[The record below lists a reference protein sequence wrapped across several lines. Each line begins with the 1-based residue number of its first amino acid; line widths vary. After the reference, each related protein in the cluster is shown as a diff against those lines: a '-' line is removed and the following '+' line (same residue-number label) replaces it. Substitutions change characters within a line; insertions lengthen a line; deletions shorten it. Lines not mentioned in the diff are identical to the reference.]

1 MRSETST
8 PGVKRSKREENS
20 IIIHF
25 AFYFVLT
32 AWLAIFLI
40 INIVPKIIEIEKEKT
55 LTKEIYNSIEIIEK
69 KGLTFSEFKVIAEAW
84 NKDRVVLEILKNMT
98 EDFYNENLV
107 NETNKSYNYFLDA
120 KNKELNSVENKAIVD
135 NQIKQISTIL
145 PSYSLQPID
154 LWWDLLTDYKFVN
167 YVESLI
173 ETFGLSTDS
182 SIGIKKLEL
191 VEEYLGSNE
200 EGGSLDS
207 NLYYIPLNL
216 IIKWNK
222 SGIIN
227 FLYYV
232 ENVWNIIIDEEE
244 IKLNKDYWFL
254 SKNGIK
260 IILEWDKN
268 TSDYN
273 IFSHQMID
281 IGTGELIT
289 KDPETEWK
297 NVPAFNQA
305 VKMLEELETMK
316 WSVSHQMID
325 IEKIS
330 MDEYLDSSYV
340 DRWENDFKSFI
351 IRNQANDEF
360 EINVNLLFY
369 VKGQPLYKTEEFIRN
384 ILNMRKEAL
393 KIITSR
399 LEDVKIKE
407 IERKKLMKDN
417 SALSQMNK
425 EIVIINKNLTKKD
438 KLEESYKSAI
448 KLNTIIEP
456 IFRRLK

>member
-173 ETFGLSTDS
+173 ETFRLSTDS

-281 IGTGELIT
+281 I
-289 KDPETEWK
+289 
-297 NVPAFNQA
+297 
-305 VKMLEELETMK
+305 
-316 WSVSHQMID
+316 
-325 IEKIS
+325 
-330 MDEYLDSSYV
+330 EYLDSSYV

>member
-281 IGTGELIT
+281 I
-289 KDPETEWK
+289 
-297 NVPAFNQA
+297 
-305 VKMLEELETMK
+305 
-316 WSVSHQMID
+316 
-325 IEKIS
+325 EKIS

>member
-173 ETFGLSTDS
+173 ETFRLSTDS

-273 IFSHQMID
+273 IF
-281 IGTGELIT
+281 
-289 KDPETEWK
+289 
-297 NVPAFNQA
+297 
-305 VKMLEELETMK
+305 
-316 WSVSHQMID
+316 SHQMID